1 MSKENIKI
9 STSLSK
15 VELKRL
21 QDLATRNKVPFKEV
35 MERFKEAKKTIS
47 NDRLAVTNVMNS
59 YRREKSFQLVRKK
72 GNIQVL
78 YGFIVGDLGLFDRAE
93 MIRNQVKSYIR
104 KEGIEAAR
112 EAQLIDGDN
121 RILDQRAQIYGR
133 ENPTI

>member
-21 QDLATRNKVPFKEV
+21 QDLAARNKVPVEEV

-47 NDRLAVTNVMNS
+47 NDRLAVTSVMNS

-93 MIRNQVKSYIR
+93 MKKPS
-104 KEGIEAAR
+104 
-112 EAQLIDGDN
+112 
-121 RILDQRAQIYGR
+121 
-133 ENPTI
+133 